1 MPNMKSSHHSFF
13 YLGLLL
19 TLSVCV
25 LLAGCCGTPVT
36 EVATPEPAEATEVAQ
51 PTEEEAPMAT
61 EPASTYGE
69 SPMLAERVAAGDL
82 PPVEER
88 LPINPRVIDVPGSSI
103 GTYGGDFRDP
113 FVGDAFWSSQMVFM
127 ITWHGLVNWNQ
138 TYDGWVPNIAESV
151 DVSDDA
157 TTYTFHLRKGLRWS
171 DGHPF
176 TSDDVLFYINDIMAN
191 TEITGG
197 TIPNSILTP
206 DGETPPTATK
216 SDDATFTIEFNIPYG
231 MFLLKMCTYDG
242 WAFVTAPKHYLEQYH
257 ADYNTAENIEKLIEE
272 TEGATDWVTLFAA
285 HSAVGT
291 GADPAII
298 SRDVNYPTMFPWVY
312 TEPMGT
318 GTQFIAERNPYY
330 YWVDKNGNQLPY
342 IDRIVGTQ
350 YQDEQ
355 TMLVDALAGK
365 FDTVANTTDEQKPT
379 FAENEATSGL
389 KLYPTKSE
397 GGGTI
402 SILFNQTHPV
412 LGELFSQKD
421 FRIGMSYAIN
431 RQEMIDS
438 LYFGQGVPR
447 QISPTE
453 DSPLYNEQLTTQYL
467 DYDVDKANEYLDKV
481 LPEKDADGFRL
492 DPATDEKLTIVFSI
506 QTGDYGLRFGDA
518 ATMLKKYF
526 AAVGVDTVIDTITN
540 DELGDRGD
548 ENGIEATIF
557 TAEGGVG
564 ITAILDP
571 RYYVPNQGQS
581 YWGKGWSLWVSQPN
595 NEAKVEPPDDIQAQ
609 IDLYNQVLQAAT
621 DEERIALMKQVIQ
634 NAADNF
640 WVIGISSANDGYHPL
655 SAKIANVPEDW
666 IWGWNPGGYAIAL
679 PEQWYFTE

>member
-1 MPNMKSSHHSFF
+1 MRKLAFLN
-13 YLGLLL
+13 LLVIL
-19 TLSVCV
+19 TLI
-25 LLAGCCGTPVT
+25 LAACGSSTTEPTKTPV
-36 EVATPEPAEATEVAQ
+36 EEPAEATKVVQ
-51 PTEEEAPMAT
+51 PTDEKTTEPTKE
-61 EPASTYGE
+61 EPASMYGE

-82 PPVEER
+82 PPVDER
-88 LPINPRVIDVPGSSI
+88 LPENPRVIDLPGSSI

-113 FVGDAFWSSQMVFM
+113 FVGDSYWSSQMIFM
-127 ITWHGLVNWNQ
+127 IAWHGLVNWNP
-138 TYDGWVPNIAESV
+138 TYDGWVPNVAESI
-151 DVSDDA
+151 DISDDA

-171 DGHPF
+171 DGAPF

-191 TEITGG
+191 LEITGG

-216 SDDATFTIEFNIPYG
+216 IDDETFTIEFNIPYG

-242 WAFVTAPKHYLEQYH
+242 WAFITAPKHYLEQYH
-257 ADYNTAENIEKLIEE
+257 TDYNTPENIEKLVAQ
-272 TEGATDWVTLFAA
+272 TEGATDWVSLFTSK
-285 HSAVGT
+285 SAVGT

-298 SRDVNYPTMFPWVY
+298 SRDLNYPTMFPWVY
-312 TEPMGT
+312 TQEMGS
-318 GTQFIAERNPYY
+318 GTQFVAERNPYY
-330 YWVDKNGNQLPY
+330 FWVDKEGNQLPY

-365 FDTVANTTDEQKPT
+365 FDTVANTTNEMKAT
-379 FAENEATSGL
+379 FVENAATSGL
-389 KLYPTKSE
+389 ILHPNPSE
-397 GGGTI
+397 GGGQI

-412 LGELFSQKD
+412 MGELFSQKD
-421 FRIGMSYAIN
+421 FRIGMSQAIN
-431 RQEMIDS
+431 RQEMIDT
-438 LYFGQGVPR
+438 LYFGQGEPR

-467 DYDVDKANEYLDKV
+467 EYDVDTANEYLDKV
-481 LPEKDADGFRL
+481 LSDKDDEGFRL
-492 DPATDEKLTIVFSI
+492 DPATGEKLTIVFSI
-506 QTGDYGLRFGDA
+506 QEDDYGLRFGDA
-518 ATMLKKYF
+518 AEMLKKYF
-526 AAVGVDTVIDTITN
+526 AAVGVDIVIDTITN

-571 RYYVPNQGQS
+571 RYYVPIEGQS
-581 YWGKGWSLWVSQPN
+581 YWGKGWSLWHKDPS
-595 NEAKVEPPDDIQAQ
+595 NEAKVEPPDDVQAH
-609 IDLYNQVLQAAT
+609 IDLYNQVLQAPT
-621 DEERIALMKQVIQ
+621 HEERLELMSQVIQ
-634 NAADNF
+634 NAADGF
-640 WVIGISSANDGYHPL
+640 WVIGVSGATPGYHPV
-655 SAKIANVPEDW
+655 SARTANVMDNW

>member
-1 MPNMKSSHHSFF
+1 
-13 YLGLLL
+13 
-19 TLSVCV
+19 
-25 LLAGCCGTPVT
+25 
-36 EVATPEPAEATEVAQ
+36 
-51 PTEEEAPMAT
+51 
-61 EPASTYGE
+61 
-69 SPMLAERVAAGDL
+69 
-82 PPVEER
+82 
-88 LPINPRVIDVPGSSI
+88 
-103 GTYGGDFRDP
+103 
-113 FVGDAFWSSQMVFM
+113 
-127 ITWHGLVNWNQ
+127 
-138 TYDGWVPNIAESV
+138 
-151 DVSDDA
+151 
-157 TTYTFHLRKGLRWS
+157 
-171 DGHPF
+171 
-176 TSDDVLFYINDIMAN
+176 
-191 TEITGG
+191 
-197 TIPNSILTP
+197 LTP

-216 SDDATFTIEFNIPYG
+216 IDDATFTVDFNIPYG

-242 WAFVTAPKHYLEQYH
+242 WAFVTAPRHYLEQYH
-257 ADYNTAENIEKLIEE
+257 ADYNTAENIDKLIAE

-298 SRDVNYPTMFPWVY
+298 SRDVDYPTMFPWVY
-312 TEPMGT
+312 TQPMGT
-318 GTQFIAERNPYY
+318 GTQFITERNPCY
-330 YWVDKNGNQLPY
+330 YWVDTMGNQLPY
-342 IDRIVGTQ
+342 INRVVGTQ

-412 LGELFSQKD
+412 MGELFIQKD

-453 DSPLYNEQLTTQYL
+453 DSPLYNEQMTTQYL
-467 DYDVDKANEYLDKV
+467 DYDVAQANESLDKV
-481 LPEKDADGFRL
+481 LPDKNADGFRL
-492 DPATDEKLTIVFSI
+492 DPATGEKLTIVFSI
-506 QTGDYGLRFGDA
+506 QSGDYGLRFGDA
-518 ATMLKKYF
+518 ALLLKKYF
-526 AAVGVDTVIDTITN
+526 AAVGVDLVIDTITN

-548 ENGIEATIF
+548 ANEIEATLF

-581 YWGKGWSLWVSQPN
+581 YWGKGWSLWVTQPN

-609 IDLYNQVLQAAT
+609 LDLYNQVLQAPT
-621 DEERIALMKQVIQ
+621 DEGRIDLMKQVLQ
-634 NAADNF
+634 NAADSF
-640 WVIGISSANDGYHPL
+640 WVIGVSSANDGYHPV
-655 SAKIANVPEDW
+655 SAKIANVPDNW
-666 IWGWNPGGYAIAL
+666 VWGWNPGGYAIAL

>member
-1 MPNMKSSHHSFF
+1 MRKLAFLN
-13 YLGLLL
+13 LL
-19 TLSVCV
+19 VI
-25 LLAGCCGTPVT
+25 LALILAACGSPTAAPT
-36 EVATPEPAEATEVAQ
+36 EAPIEKPTEATEVAQ
-51 PTEEEAPMAT
+51 PTAEAPTAEPT
-61 EPASTYGE
+61 EEPASMYGE

-82 PPVEER
+82 PPVDER
-88 LPINPRVIDVPGSSI
+88 LPENPRVIDLPGSSI

-113 FVGDAFWSSQMVFM
+113 FVGDSYWSSQMIFM
-127 ITWHGLVNWNQ
+127 MVWHGLVNWNQ
-138 TYDGWVPNIAESV
+138 TYDAWVPNIAESV
-151 DVSDDA
+151 DISDDA
-157 TTYTFHLRKGLRWS
+157 TTYTFHLRKGLKWS
-171 DGHPF
+171 DGYPF
-176 TSDDVLFYINDIMAN
+176 TADDVLFYVNDIMAN

-197 TIPNSILTP
+197 TIPNTILTP
-206 DGETPPTATK
+206 DGETPATATK
-216 SDDATFTIEFNIPYG
+216 IDDETFTIEFNIPYG

-257 ADYNTAENIEKLIEE
+257 AGYNTPENIEKLIEE
-272 TEGATDWVTLFAA
+272 SDDATDWVSLFAS

-312 TEPMGT
+312 TQPMGT

-330 YWVDKNGNQLPY
+330 YWVDREGNQLPY

-350 YQDEQ
+350 YQDDQ

-365 FDTVANTTDEQKPT
+365 FDTVANTTDEQKAT

-389 KLYPTKSE
+389 ILYPTKSE

-412 LGELFSQKD
+412 LGELFIQKD

-453 DSPLYNEQLTTQYL
+453 ESPLYNEQLTTQYL
-467 DYDVDKANEYLDKV
+467 EYDTAKANEYLDKV
-481 LPEKDADGFRL
+481 LPEKDAEGFRL
-492 DPATDEKLTIVFSI
+492 DPATGEKLTIVFSI
-506 QTGDYGLRFGDA
+506 QEGDYGLRFGDA
-518 ATMLKKYF
+518 ALMLKKYF
-526 AAVGVDTVIDTITN
+526 AAVGVDIVIDTITN
-540 DELGDRGD
+540 DELDDRGN

-581 YWGKGWSLWVSQPN
+581 FWGKGWALWLQDPN
-595 NEAKVEPPDDIQAQ
+595 NEAKVEPPDYIQAQ
-609 IDLYNQVLQAAT
+609 FDLYNEALQAAT
-621 DEERIALMKQVIQ
+621 QEERIDLMKQVIQ

-640 WVIGISSANDGYHPL
+640 WVIGVSSANDGYHPV
-655 SAKIANVPEDW
+655 SARTANVPDFW